1 VPLPSNPFRLPPLEE
16 TSSTLKSVEAS
27 DRVKLM
33 RAVSSM
39 PKVRSSLAMVSV
51 GGASVFTSRVT
62 EAPVVLA
69 LSAASVKEPAVTVII
84 PSSVLSAEGVK
95 VAV

>member
-1 VPLPSNPFRLPPLEE
+1 MPLPTKPFRVPPLTV
-16 TSSTLKSVEAS
+16 TSSAVKSVEAS
-27 DRVKLM
+27 DSVKVM

-39 PKVRSSLAMVSV
+39 PKVRSSLAMVNV

-62 EAPVVLA
+62 EAPVVLG
-69 LSAASVKEPAVTVII
+69 LSAVSVKTPAVTVMI
-84 PSSVLSAEGVK
+84 PSSVLSAVGVK